1 MFSHPLLFML
11 CSLLSLSQVIHALST
26 PPDQRQT
33 YINYRDSKLTRLL
46 QPYLSGNALMAVLCC
61 VTPSKLYV
69 EETRSTLKFAARAKL
84 IKTKPTVNEVM
95 DDSALIKKLQ
105 HDLEKARRDLKRLEK
120 REQSAEKS
128 TSEALEEFKKLK
140 SLIFGDGDLPTSPK
154 STLPRVKPSQV
165 KGSSQR
171 SRLSLP
177 VRSRCRANEALPP
190 SEVVIMTKPAQSLLR
205 DYPQAGSNASRLQD
219 AEQLV
224 EFLKTKLDG
233 TEDLVESL
241 FQDVE
246 NARECIH
253 KLVFKNVTLANHI
266 EKLNIE
272 LKKST
277 VETHTEKFQQHLLLK
292 YSMYGGLFFFV
303 FGLHDLYFCT
313 LMFLWLS
320 LEALTECKLM

>member
-1 MFSHPLLFML
+1 
-11 CSLLSLSQVIHALST
+11 
-26 PPDQRQT
+26 
-33 YINYRDSKLTRLL
+33 
-46 QPYLSGNALMAVLCC
+46 MAVLCC